1 MELNLEQDVVEQL
14 KGYKR
19 LVARKKWIEKQ
30 PVGSGVTVSSV
41 YEDDKLQELHRQLRS
56 MPSYMYLNK
65 REQQMEQAAHSHL
78 TSYPTGTKAQMKEVK
93 QAALHAQSAAPEDEK
108 LLRELSRKI
117 EKVIEARAGAAAEGY
132 EGVINRVSELQDL
145 ERQLKAID
153 QAMEA
158 LQSCFPEYE
167 RLLRLRYIEG
177 RPAEFVASELGIVDR
192 TFRRWRQKASLELVR
207 FLSE

>member
-1 MELNLEQDVVEQL
+1 MNMEQDVVEQL
-14 KGYKR
+14 KAYKR

-30 PVGSGVTVSSV
+30 PVGSGVTISSV
-41 YEDDKLQELHRQLRS
+41 YEDDKLQELHRELRR

-65 REQQMEQAAHSHL
+65 REQQLEQAAHAHL
-78 TSYPTGTKAQMKEVK
+78 TQHPVGTKAQLREVK
-93 QAALHAQSAAPEDEK
+93 QAAGNAEPGDEK
-108 LLRELSRKI
+108 LLRELARKI
-117 EKVIEARAGAAAEGY
+117 EKVIEARAGSAAEGY
-132 EGVINRVSELQDL
+132 EGVINRLSELQDI
-145 ERQLKAID
+145 ERQLQSID

-158 LQSCFPEYE
+158 LQTCFPEYE

-177 RPAEFVASELGIVDR
+177 RPADFVASELGIVDR